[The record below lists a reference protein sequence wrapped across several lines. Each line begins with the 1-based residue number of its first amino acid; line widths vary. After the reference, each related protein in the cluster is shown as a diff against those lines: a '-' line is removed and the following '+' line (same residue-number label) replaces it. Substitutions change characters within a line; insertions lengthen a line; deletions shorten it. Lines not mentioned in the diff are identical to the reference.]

1 MNLLKIPKVQ
11 LSITLFLILLTAY
24 FNSPSINIIRN
35 LALALLSTIASDFI
49 FLKLRKINFFPP
61 TAAITTAI
69 IITLILSPSLPPY
82 EVFLSGMFAM
92 FFKNFVRFS
101 NRHVF
106 NPAGVG
112 VILTSFVFNHTVSWW
127 AVSFQQVSNLKSLVF
142 FLFLFSP
149 FWISIL
155 RMRRFRIILSFLAA
169 NFILIYILSKSFTLN
184 NFLDPTTLFFS
195 LVMLPEPMT
204 TPNNHSKQIVF
215 GIFVAFLSLMI
226 SLSIFSMFR
235 IPDPFILSLLIG
247 NLVFFRLR

>member
-1 MNLLKIPKVQ
+1 MNLLKIPKIQ

-35 LALALLSTIASDFI
+35 LALAVSSTIASDFI

-69 IITLILSPSLPPY
+69 IITLILSPSLPAY
-82 EVFLSGMFAM
+82 EIFLSGILAM

-101 NRHVF
+101 NHHIF
-106 NPAGVG
+106 NPAGIG
-112 VILTSFVFNHTVSWW
+112 VILTSFAFNHTVSWW
-127 AVSFQQVSNLKSLVF
+127 AVSFQQTLF
-142 FLFLFSP
+142 FYLILLSP
-149 FWISIL
+149 FLISIL
-155 RMRRFRIILSFLAA
+155 RMRRFRIILSFFIT
-169 NFILIYILSKSFTLN
+169 NSILIYVVSKSNTLN
-184 NFLDPTTLFFS
+184 NLFDPTTLFFS

-204 TPNNHSKQIVF
+204 TPNSHSKQIVF

-226 SLSIFSMFR
+226 SLSIFTTLR

-247 NLVFFRLR
+247 NLVFFKLK